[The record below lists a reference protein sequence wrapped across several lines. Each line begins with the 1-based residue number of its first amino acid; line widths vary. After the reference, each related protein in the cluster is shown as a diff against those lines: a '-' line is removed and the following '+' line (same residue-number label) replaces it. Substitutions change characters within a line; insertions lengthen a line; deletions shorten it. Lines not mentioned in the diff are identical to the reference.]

1 MSQRPSATE
10 APASASLVARA
21 AEALERCGAEA
32 PGTRGAE
39 ALLDALDV
47 ALSTGQEALA
57 TEDRERWDA
66 LVELGRIRA
75 ELVEERMGR
84 RLLVFGR
91 IHEALERLR
100 GIGASDAM
108 VKRAPAE
115 VAWAC
120 DFDRVAL
127 YRVEGAMMICEG
139 FFVAGD
145 PERAAELLEFSRAN
159 PAPLREQ
166 ILESEMIRSRRPVV
180 VHDAQNHPSTY
191 KPLVRPYGTHA
202 YVAAPIMPEGRVIGF
217 LHGEKGLRHPG
228 VIDAVDGFDRDAI
241 WAFAEGLGF
250 AVERMQLLDRLRS
263 QGQELKSL
271 IAQAD
276 SVVSAQLAAQ
286 VELVAGPV
294 EAGAARS
301 AAALFGDVETPIE
314 AQLTRR
320 EREVLALV
328 AQGATNNQI
337 ADRLVITQ
345 GTAKSHVKR
354 ILRKLGAS
362 NRVEAA
368 SLYLRARGSDR

>member
-1 MSQRPSATE
+1 MSFTE
-10 APASASLVARA
+10 AAASESLQARA
-21 AEALERCGAEA
+21 AEALSACGVEA
-32 PGTRGAE
+32 PASGGAD
-39 ALLDALDV
+39 ALIDALDV
-47 ALSTGQEALA
+47 ALAAADEGLSPAERERLGALVQLAQVRSALA
-57 TEDRERWDA
+57 
-66 LVELGRIRA
+66 
-75 ELVEERMGR
+75 EERMGR

-108 VKRAPAE
+108 IKRAPAE

-145 PERAAELLEFSRAN
+145 PERAAELLELSRAN
-159 PAPLREQ
+159 PVPLREQ
-166 ILESEMIRSRRPVV
+166 ILESEMVRRRRPVV

-191 KPLVRPYGTHA
+191 KPLVGPYGTHA

-217 LHGEKGLRHPG
+217 LHGEKGLRYPG

-320 EREVLALV
+320 EQEVLALV

-368 SLYLRARGSDR
+368 SLYLRARGGLR

>member
-1 MSQRPSATE
+1 MPWS
-10 APASASLVARA
+10 
-21 AEALERCGAEA
+21 
-32 PGTRGAE
+32 
-39 ALLDALDV
+39 
-47 ALSTGQEALA
+47 
-57 TEDRERWDA
+57 
-66 LVELGRIRA
+66 
-75 ELVEERMGR
+75 
-84 RLLVFGR
+84 
-91 IHEALERLR
+91 
-100 GIGASDAM
+100 
-108 VKRAPAE
+108 KRAPAE

-145 PERAAELLEFSRAN
+145 PERAAELLELSRAN

-166 ILESEMIRSRRPVV
+166 ILESEMIRRRRPVV

-191 KPLVRPYGTHA
+191 KPLVEPYGTHA

-217 LHGEKGLRHPG
+217 LHGEKGLRYPG

-263 QGQELKSL
+263 QGQR
-271 IAQAD
+271 AQEPHRTGR
-276 SVVSAQLAAQ
+276 LGGLRAAGG
-286 VELVAGPV
+286 AGRV
-294 EAGAARS
+294 GGRARS
-301 AAALFGDVETPIE
+301 RPAPRDRAAALFGDVQTPIE
-314 AQLTRR
+314 ARSR
-320 EREVLALV
+320 GVSARSSRCV

-337 ADRLVITQ
+337 AARLVITE

-368 SLYLRARGSDR
+368 SLYLRARGADR